1 MGGLGTPQRSRRN
14 GRKSPGSRGAKR
26 NEGPRAGGPRS
37 CARSKVGRAAPPL
50 RGTLSRHRVVD
61 DDHAA
66 LRLVILLVAVVLALR
81 GRLRQR
87 QLDARPLALV
97 IPLALLDL
105 FDDEGVE
112 HWENHRVTYRID
124 AILAPSFHDPASSAA
139 RPSAS

>member
-1 MGGLGTPQRSRRN
+1 MGGNRPVAGVCQAQRGPPCRRPSFMCPVQD
-14 GRKSPGSRGAKR
+14 R
-26 NEGPRAGGPRS
+26 
-37 CARSKVGRAAPPL
+37 RAAPPP

-81 GRLRQR
+81 GRLRQG
-87 QLDARPLALV
+87 QLDARPLVLV

-112 HWENHRVTYRID
+112 HWRTSVSPTG
-124 AILAPSFHDPASSAA
+124 
-139 RPSAS
+139 